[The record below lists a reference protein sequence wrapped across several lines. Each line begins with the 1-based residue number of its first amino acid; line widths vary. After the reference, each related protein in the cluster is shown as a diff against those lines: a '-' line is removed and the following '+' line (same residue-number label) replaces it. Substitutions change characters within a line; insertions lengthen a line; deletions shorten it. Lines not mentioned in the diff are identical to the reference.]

1 MLWRKKPVYRT
12 IWDEYESEKKAE
24 EEQARREHMT
34 LFELEQERNDRDRT
48 KHKVVTAVIV
58 VLVLAFILTAIVTR
72 VRSDR
77 ERILSRS
84 EDPFAQQTRYPSAW
98 ARNGDG
104 QEG

>member
-1 MLWRKKPVYRT
+1 MPWKKKPVYRT

-48 KHKVVTAVIV
+48 KHKVVTAVIA
-58 VLVLAFILTAIVTR
+58 VLVLAFIMAAIIPR

-84 EDPFAQQTRYPSAW
+84 KDPFAQQTHYPSAW

>member
-1 MLWRKKPVYRT
+1 MLWKKKPVYRT

-34 LFELEQERNDRDRT
+34 LFELEQERWERDRT

-58 VLVLAFILTAIVTR
+58 VLVLAFIVAAIAPR

-77 ERILSRS
+77 ERILARS
-84 EDPFAQQTRYPSAW
+84 EDPFAQQTHYPSAW
-98 ARNGDG
+98 NRNSDG
-104 QEG
+104 QES

>member
-1 MLWRKKPVYRT
+1 MPWKKKTAYRT

-34 LFELEQERNDRDRT
+34 LFELQQERSERDRK
-48 KHKVVTAVIV
+48 KHKVVTAVIAL
-58 VLVLAFILTAIVTR
+58 LVLAFIAAAILPR
-72 VRSDR
+72 VLRDR
-77 ERILSRS
+77 ERIRARS

-98 ARNGDG
+98 ERGGDG